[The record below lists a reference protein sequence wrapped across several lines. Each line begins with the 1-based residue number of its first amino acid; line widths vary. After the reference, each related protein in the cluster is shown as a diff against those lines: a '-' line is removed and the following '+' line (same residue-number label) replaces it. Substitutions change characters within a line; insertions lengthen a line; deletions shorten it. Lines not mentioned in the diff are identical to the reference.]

1 MEPKMHNHDVVVIGA
16 SAGGLQA
23 TKVLIAALPA
33 KLRASVFIVMH
44 IGRTSYLADILR
56 KVSNLPVSQA
66 ANGEAVEPGRIYV
79 ASPGRH
85 LLLHD
90 SHILLRRGPRENL
103 ARPAI
108 DSLFRSAAASFAGRV
123 IGVVLSGALNDGTA
137 GLGAIKRCGG
147 VAIVQDPDDAM
158 VPEMAMSALK
168 HVDVDCSVPIARMGE
183 ALLRFV
189 AEPAG
194 ATPEIPIDIRL
205 EAAVAAQE
213 PGEIVSED
221 GLGERAPF
229 SCPECQGTLWEIADP
244 GMLRYRC
251 RVGHAFTAEAALAAK
266 SDEVDGLLWKLARS
280 HEERSALAQR
290 TAERERMLAHYNL
303 ADRLDARAQ
312 EYRRDAELVRR
323 LLMNHNRAI
332 GPEAAED
339 RAAVGVAGEEEQRR

>member
-1 MEPKMHNHDVVVIGA
+1 
-16 SAGGLQA
+16 
-23 TKVLIAALPA
+23 
-33 KLRASVFIVMH
+33 MH
-44 IGRTSYLADILR
+44 IDRTSYLAEILH

-66 ANGEAVEPGRIYV
+66 ANREAVEPGRIYV

-137 GLGAIKRCGG
+137 GLHAIKRCGG
-147 VAIVQDPDDAM
+147 LAIVQDPDDAM

-183 ALLRFV
+183 VLLRFV

-213 PGEIVSED
+213 LGEIVSED
-221 GLGERAPF
+221 RLGEPAPF

-290 TAERERMLAHYNL
+290 SAERERMLAHYNL

-312 EYRRDAELVRR
+312 EYRRGAELVRR

-332 GPEAAED
+332 GPEAAGD